1 MNTLEYL
8 RGNQNV
14 SIKDLA
20 NYTGQE
26 YVIIAF
32 LMHDLE
38 NKGIIKSEKVFNINK
53 WTEFWQFKHI
63 TIGDVSYTYQVADEN
78 IISKKIFK
86 ENQRFNIH
94 LPKFYTDYDFPG
106 SVDKR

>member
-1 MNTLEYL
+1 MHNLKVEWKNEDLKSELIMNTLEYL

-26 YVIIAF
+26 YIIIAF

-53 WTEFWQFKHI
+53 
-63 TIGDVSYTYQVADEN
+63 
-78 IISKKIFK
+78 
-86 ENQRFNIH
+86 
-94 LPKFYTDYDFPG
+94 
-106 SVDKR
+106 

>member
-1 MNTLEYL
+1 MRNLKVEWKNEDLKSELIMNTLEYL
-8 RGNQNV
+8 GRNQNV

-26 YVIIAF
+26 YIIIAF

-53 WTEFWQFKHI
+53 
-63 TIGDVSYTYQVADEN
+63 
-78 IISKKIFK
+78 
-86 ENQRFNIH
+86 
-94 LPKFYTDYDFPG
+94 
-106 SVDKR
+106 

>member
-1 MNTLEYL
+1 MRNLKVEWKNEDLKSELIMNTLEYL

-26 YVIIAF
+26 YVIIAL
-32 LMHDLE
+32 LMNDLE

-53 WTEFWQFKHI
+53 
-63 TIGDVSYTYQVADEN
+63 
-78 IISKKIFK
+78 
-86 ENQRFNIH
+86 
-94 LPKFYTDYDFPG
+94 
-106 SVDKR
+106 

>member
-14 SIKDLA
+14 SINDLA

-26 YVIIAF
+26 YIIIAF

-53 WTEFWQFKHI
+53 
-63 TIGDVSYTYQVADEN
+63 
-78 IISKKIFK
+78 
-86 ENQRFNIH
+86 
-94 LPKFYTDYDFPG
+94 
-106 SVDKR
+106 

>member
-1 MNTLEYL
+1 MRNLKVEWKNEDLKSELIMNTLEYL

-26 YVIIAF
+26 YIIIAF
-32 LMHDLE
+32 LMNDLE

-53 WTEFWQFKHI
+53 
-63 TIGDVSYTYQVADEN
+63 
-78 IISKKIFK
+78 
-86 ENQRFNIH
+86 
-94 LPKFYTDYDFPG
+94 
-106 SVDKR
+106 